1 MADLTISP
9 VSVSLSGAKITKTD
23 IGGST
28 ASIIVAPTTAQS
40 SLNFEDLF
48 IVIENSGTSSA
59 CTVTVKAGDDYS
71 EVGIGDTATIT
82 VATSSSNIT
91 TIKVIGGRELE
102 SARFKNKNGYLVLG
116 VSPSSACTVYAVM
129 NPFTA
134 LNPK

>member
-9 VSVSLSGAKITKTD
+9 VSVALAGVAISKTD
-23 IGGST
+23 TGGST

-48 IVIENSGTSSA
+48 VIIENYATSAS

-71 EVGIGDTATIT
+71 EVGIGAASVTIASATT
-82 VATSSSNIT
+82 
-91 TIKVIGGRELE
+91 KVIGGKELE
-102 SARFKNKNGYLVLG
+102 SARFKDKNGYLNLDITTT
-116 VSPSSACTVYAVM
+116 ATCYVYAIM
-129 NPFTA
+129 QPFTI

>member
-9 VSVSLSGAKITKTD
+9 VSVSLSGAAITKE
-23 IGGST
+23 SF
-28 ASIIVAPTTAQS
+28 ASMSNIIITPTTAQS

-59 CTVTVKAGDDYS
+59 CTVTVKAGADYS

-82 VATSSSNIT
+82 VATSST
-91 TIKVIGGRELE
+91 KVIGGRKLE
-102 SARFKNKNGYLVLG
+102 SARFKNSNGYLVLG

>member
-9 VSVSLSGAKITKTD
+9 VSVSLSGAAITKESFA
-23 IGGST
+23 GKSN
-28 ASIIVAPTTAQS
+28 IIITPTTAQS

-48 IVIENSGTSSA
+48 IVIENSGTSTA

-82 VATSSSNIT
+82 VATSST
-91 TIKVIGGRELE
+91 TVIGGRKLE

>member
-9 VSVSLSGAKITKTD
+9 VSVSLSGAAITKESFA
-23 IGGST
+23 GKSN
-28 ASIIVAPTTAQS
+28 IIITPTTAQS

-48 IVIENSGTSSA
+48 IVIENSGTSTA

-82 VATSSSNIT
+82 VATSST
-91 TIKVIGGRELE
+91 TVIGGRKLE
-102 SARFKNKNGYLVLG
+102 SARFKNKNGYLILG

>member
-9 VSVSLSGAKITKTD
+9 VSVSLSGAAITKTD
-23 IGGST
+23 TGGST
-28 ASIIVAPTTAQS
+28 SSIIVAPTTAQS

-48 IVIENSGTSSA
+48 VVVENYSTTAS
-59 CTVTVKAGDDYS
+59 CVVTVKAGDDYS
-71 EVGIGDTATIT
+71 EVGIGDAPSVTIASATT
-82 VATSSSNIT
+82 
-91 TIKVIGGRELE
+91 KVIGGRKLE
-102 SARFKNKNGYLVLG
+102 SARFKNSNGYLVLG

>member
-1 MADLTISP
+1 MGTQTINP
-9 VSVSLSGAKITKTD
+9 VSVALAGVAITKTD
-23 IGGST
+23 ISGST

-59 CTVTVKAGDDYS
+59 CTVTVKAGDNYS
-71 EVGIGDTATIT
+71 EVGIGDAPSVTIAKATT
-82 VATSSSNIT
+82 VGA
-91 TIKVIGGRELE
+91 TIKVIGGKELE
-102 SARFKNKNGYLVLG
+102 SARFKDKNGYLVLG

-129 NPFTA
+129 DPFTA